1 MAHRLALFL
10 VNLALCALLAV
21 SVSGLQGERALSE
34 IELDRAS
41 GTALLFGA
49 AQAEFCF
56 GETETHGD
64 CPLCRLETP
73 AVWPHPALSDP
84 RAAPLA
90 ACQPLPR
97 DLALT
102 KRARDATVQARA
114 PPLA

>member
-10 VNLALCALLAV
+10 VNLALYALLAV
-21 SVSGLQGERALSE
+21 SLSGLEGQRALSA

-41 GTALLFGA
+41 GTALVYGESRA
-49 AQAEFCF
+49 AFCF
-56 GETETHGD
+56 GEVESHGD

-73 AVWPHPALSDP
+73 ASWPQPALGDP
-84 RAAPLA
+84 RAAPVA
-90 ACQPLPR
+90 ACLPLPR
-97 DLALT
+97 DLALI